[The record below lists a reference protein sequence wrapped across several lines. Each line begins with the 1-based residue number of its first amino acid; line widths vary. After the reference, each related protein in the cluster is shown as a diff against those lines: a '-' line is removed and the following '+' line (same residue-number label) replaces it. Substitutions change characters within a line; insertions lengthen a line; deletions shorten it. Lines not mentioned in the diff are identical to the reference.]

1 MSTSVVCERCATLQ
15 ESAAGAPPKGW
26 RQVQDGYLCPR
37 CCAIAGEDGVGAADA
52 DVLDEEVIYP
62 SVDVAVDDIGDT
74 IDEFYCEVCNG
85 PCQGH

>member
-1 MSTSVVCERCATLQ
+1 MSTSVVCARCATLQ
-15 ESAAGAPPKGW
+15 ESDSEEAPKGW

-37 CCAIAGEDGVGAADA
+37 CCAIADEEVIG

-62 SVDVAVDDIGDT
+62 SSAADADANAADT
-74 IDEFYCEVCNG
+74 IDDFYCEICDG